1 MTPQGRRRLVRY
13 FEDAFG
19 LSRQRSCRL
28 AGIHRS
34 VVAYRPR
41 RAKDDELRAR
51 ILALA
56 RERPRFG
63 YRHLHV
69 LLQREGL
76 EITHKRVLRLHR
88 DEG

>member
-1 MTPQGRRRLVRY
+1 MAT
-13 FEDAFG
+13 
-19 LSRQRSCRL
+19 
-28 AGIHRS
+28 
-34 VVAYRPR
+34 
-41 RAKDDELRAR
+41 
-51 ILALA
+51 
-56 RERPRFG
+56 ERPRFG